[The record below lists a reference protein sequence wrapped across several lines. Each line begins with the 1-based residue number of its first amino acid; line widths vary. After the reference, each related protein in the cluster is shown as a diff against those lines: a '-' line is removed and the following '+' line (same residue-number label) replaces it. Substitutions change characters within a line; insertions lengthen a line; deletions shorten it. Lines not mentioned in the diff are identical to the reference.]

1 MANPYEDPGN
11 NKAERRARAAA
22 INSQAQ
28 SIFDQYNQNPS
39 AGFSLYGKDS
49 EFRNQV
55 ANLSQVGAMTGQNIY
70 DIGSRARQ
78 YDDLLQQ
85 RLTGADPVSQYM
97 QGQRNRNM
105 ANVARSFAGR
115 GVAGGVAAAGMNQAQ
130 TEADAAIQ
138 AQMFQNQKESM
149 DALNKQVMRN
159 QYLTG
164 NALSQGS
171 ERGLADEISTASAS
185 GVTLICTEL
194 KRQGLLPK
202 EVQEADHNFGVA
214 LTKSEPETMAAY
226 QSMAAPIVN
235 LMKKSSAFTSL
246 VAFWAI
252 PWAYHVAG
260 KKNLVGQLVMSL
272 GLPLCRLVGKIKPVT
287 QEA

>member
-22 INSQAQ
+22 LNEQTNNVLN
-28 SIFDQYNQNPS
+28 QYATNPS
-39 AGFSLYGKDS
+39 AGFSLYGTDQ
-49 EFRNQV
+49 EAANQA
-55 ANLSQVGAMTGQNIY
+55 ANLSQVGVMTGQSLY
-70 DIGSRARQ
+70 DIGNRASQ

-85 RLTGADPVSQYM
+85 RITGADPVSQYM
-97 QGQRNRNM
+97 QSQRNRNM

-115 GVAGGVAAAGMNQAQ
+115 GVAGGVAAASMNQAQ

-138 AQMFQNQKESM
+138 AQMYQNQKDTM
-149 DALNKQVMRN
+149 DALNKQVQRN

-164 NALSQGS
+164 NALSIGS
-171 ERGLADEISTASAS
+171 DRGLANEMSTAAGS

-226 QSMAAPIVN
+226 QSMATPIVK
-235 LMKKSSAFTSL
+235 LMKKSSAFTRL